1 MDINE
6 LIKFYSPTQ
15 KIVFSSFCIQL
26 PVGFTILYLYV
37 VDFKDLQIYLQIIF
51 AVTATILALTLSN
64 SLLFLASALTKW
76 KYRIT
81 MPIISS
87 PNLGCGIILLSNT
100 SWYYKISPS
109 HIISFISIINFG
121 VTFLIILLWF
131 IGSYLENKYSSRES
145 DQNNK
150 SSD

>member
-87 PNLGCGIILLSNT
+87 PNLGCGIILLSNWKL
-100 SWYYKISPS
+100 SGK
-109 HIISFISIINFG
+109 
-121 VTFLIILLWF
+121 
-131 IGSYLENKYSSRES
+131 
-145 DQNNK
+145 
-150 SSD
+150 